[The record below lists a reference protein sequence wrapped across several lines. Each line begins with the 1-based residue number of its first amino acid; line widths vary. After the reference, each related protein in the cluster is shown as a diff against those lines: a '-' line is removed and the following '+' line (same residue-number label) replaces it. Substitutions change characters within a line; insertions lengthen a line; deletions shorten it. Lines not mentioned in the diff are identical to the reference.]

1 LRLAWRTL
9 LSHRCPRDR
18 PPSGGGAGALFW
30 LPLMGRLRVAAGGAA
45 GAGAQRSGPA
55 SKRARR
61 GARRRREAADAEPDQ
76 GAEPRGRRGRTP
88 NSNWAYGGAA
98 AQDPADDLF
107 APGTP
112 PERVMEQALAEGW
125 APGALTRPQACLLL
139 GLLPWSSPEDVSA
152 AKRRIVAK
160 VHPDRNPGKPGA
172 EQALRLALA
181 AADLLR

>member
-112 PERVMEQALAEGW
+112 PERVMEQA
-125 APGALTRPQACLLL
+125 CLLL